1 MNTLNEKG
9 LESLQSMVDIA
20 NTNETYKMKFQSDTS
35 DFTINFANPIQLNPK
50 RSYIFGLKRF
60 SVYNSLA
67 NVDSNNNQITISPD
81 NGKTWMEFFIPPG
94 AYEIKALNT
103 RLQTL
108 LKDKGHPD
116 VITIEADENTSK
128 ALLSIKKSGYQV
140 DFTKPKSLCSLLGF
154 KPYVYKNS
162 TNISEDLIKITLTN
176 DIDIHCNLI
185 TSNSFVNG
193 LNKPI
198 LNSISAYSVQVGA
211 KIIVSEI
218 NPIFL
223 PINTSTI
230 DSIRFQ
236 ILDDNEKLL
245 NFSGEVVILDCN
257 LSQV

>member
-1 MNTLNEKG
+1 MDERT

-20 NTNETYKMKFQSDTS
+20 NTKDTYKMKFQSDTS
-35 DFTINFANPIQLNPK
+35 DFTVTFANPIQLNPK
-50 RSYIFGLKRF
+50 RGYMFGLKRF

-67 NVDSNNNQITISPD
+67 NIDSKNNRLSMTPD
-81 NGKTWMEFFIPPG
+81 NGKTWIDVFIPPG

-116 VITIEADENTSK
+116 AITIEADENTAK
-128 ALLSIKKSGYQV
+128 ATLSIKKANYQV
-140 DFTKPKSLCSLLGF
+140 DFTKPNSLSSLLGF
-154 KPYVYKNS
+154 KPGVYKS
-162 TNISEDLIKITLTN
+162 TTNVSDDLIKITLTN

-185 TSNSFVNG
+185 TSNSYVNG

-198 LNSISAYSVQVGA
+198 LYSISAYSVPVGA
-211 KIIVSEI
+211 KIVVSEI
-218 NPIFL
+218 NPVFL
-223 PINTSTI
+223 PINKTVI

-236 ILDDNEKLL
+236 ILDDNEGLL
-245 NFSGEVVILDCN
+245 NFSGETIIIDCL